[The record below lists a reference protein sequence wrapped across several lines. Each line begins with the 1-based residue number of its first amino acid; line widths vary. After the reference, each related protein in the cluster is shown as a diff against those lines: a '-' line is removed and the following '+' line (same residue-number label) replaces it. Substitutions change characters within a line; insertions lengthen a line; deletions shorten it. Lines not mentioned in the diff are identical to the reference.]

1 MKITRNGVDYE
12 LTEQEMIEAFY
23 EQQNKFDMAYI
34 SGNLIDLYNDGDYD
48 EIQKQLLADQD
59 LCSRV
64 AYRYRKYIED
74 VVGSLEW
81 SCFKDAWSY
90 CKED

>member
-48 EIQKQLLADQD
+48 EIQK
-59 LCSRV
+59 
-64 AYRYRKYIED
+64 
-74 VVGSLEW
+74 
-81 SCFKDAWSY
+81 
-90 CKED
+90 